1 MRVAIIGSGIAALG
15 AAHRLAPVADITVY
29 ESESWIGGHSH
40 TVDVTVDGLEVPVDT
55 GFIVFNEI
63 TYPLLTALF
72 SELGVTTEASDMS
85 FAIGG
90 GPVEYE
96 GSAKGLFAQRS
107 AALDPGHWGMIR
119 DILAFN
125 RAAQVAGDIDVP
137 IGEFVAPYGKAFRN
151 RYLRPMIAAIWST
164 PEAEAMDYP
173 TATLL
178 RFFKNH
184 GLTQVSDRP
193 QWKTV
198 TGGSRNY
205 VNRLVEPFRSSIR
218 LNTPVRS
225 VSRFGNGVE
234 IEAAGES
241 EAFDYVVFGTHAD
254 TSLRLL
260 GNGATADE
268 EHLLQAFRYSSNR
281 AVLHSDPALMPR
293 NHRAWASWNVLA
305 NDASAVPS
313 VTYWMNRLQNIQT
326 DTPLFLTLN
335 PTVEP
340 RHIHGEW
347 NYDHPM
353 FDRAAIAAQ
362 PNLERL
368 QGVSNSWFAGA
379 YFKYGFHEDGLAS
392 GFRAADLILESAK
405 VTA

>member
-15 AAHRLAPVADITVY
+15 AAHRLAPIADITVY

-40 TVDVTVDGLEVPVDT
+40 TVDVTVDGYQVPVDT
-55 GFIVFNEI
+55 GFIVYNEV
-63 TYPLLTALF
+63 TYPNLTALF
-72 SELGVTTEASDMS
+72 GELEVKTEASDMS

-90 GPVEYE
+90 GAVEYE
-96 GSAKGLFAQRS
+96 GSAKGMFAQRS
-107 AALDPGHWGMIR
+107 AALDPTHWGMIR

-125 RAAQVAGDIDVP
+125 RAAQAAGDIDMP
-137 IGEFVAPYGKAFRN
+137 IGEFVASYSNGFRD

-178 RFFKNH
+178 RFFRNH
-184 GLTQVSDRP
+184 GLTQVRDRP
-193 QWKTV
+193 QWRTV
-198 TGGSRNY
+198 SGGSRNY

-225 VSRFGNGVE
+225 VSRFANGVE
-234 IEAAGES
+234 IHTAGETES
-241 EAFDYVVFGTHAD
+241 FDYVVFGTHAD
-254 TSLRLL
+254 TTLRLL
-260 GNGATADE
+260 GAEATSDE
-268 EHLLQAFRYSSNR
+268 QNLLRAFRYSSNR

-293 NHRAWASWNVLA
+293 NQRAWASWNVLA
-305 NDASAVPS
+305 SDVTAVPS

-326 DTPLFLTLN
+326 ATPLFLTLN

-340 RHIHGEW
+340 RQIQGEW
-347 NYDHPM
+347 IYDHPM

-368 QGVSNSWFAGA
+368 QGVANSWFAGA

-392 GFRAADLILESAK
+392 GFRAADLILESTK
-405 VTA
+405 VAV